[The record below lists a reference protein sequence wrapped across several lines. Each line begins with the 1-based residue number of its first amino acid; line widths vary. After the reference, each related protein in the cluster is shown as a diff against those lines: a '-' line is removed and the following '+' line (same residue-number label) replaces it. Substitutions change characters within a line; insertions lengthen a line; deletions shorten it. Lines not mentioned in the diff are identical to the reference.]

1 MEYSFGLYDVVRVD
15 HFRGFD
21 EYYSIPAGSENAVHG
36 TWEKGPGIDIF
47 NKMRER
53 FGTLDI
59 IAEDLGF
66 LTPSVLKLVKD
77 TEFPGMKV
85 LEFAFDSREES
96 DYLPHNY
103 TQNCVVYTGTH
114 DNNTI
119 RGWYE
124 ELSQE
129 DRQLSI
135 DYMNNGRTQ
144 REEIHWDFI
153 RLALAS
159 VAKLAVIPVQ
169 DYLGLGVEA
178 RINVPSTLGKN
189 WRWRLGPGEIT
200 EEIVEKCRKIARLYG
215 RA

>member
-1 MEYSFGLYDVVRVD
+1 M
-15 HFRGFD
+15 
-21 EYYSIPAGSENAVHG
+21 
-36 TWEKGPGIDIF
+36 
-47 NKMRER
+47 
-53 FGTLDI
+53 
-59 IAEDLGF
+59 
-66 LTPSVLKLVKD
+66 
-77 TEFPGMKV
+77 

-103 TQNCVVYTGTH
+103 TPNCVVYTGTH

-124 ELSQE
+124 DLSFN
-129 DRQLSI
+129 DRQFSI
-135 DYMNNGRTQ
+135 DYMNNGKTP

-159 VAKLAVIPVQ
+159 VARLAVIPVQ

-178 RINVPSTLGKN
+178 RINEPSTLGKN
-189 WRWRLGPGEIT
+189 WRWRMVSGEIT
-200 EEIVEKCRKIARLYG
+200 EELLEKCRITARLYG